1 MQAGA
6 ADSGARRSAEATRCV
21 RKADEP
27 FNGRQRRNGPGCHN
41 AVTGAVLPVGDP
53 ELCVAKTI
61 SGGQSLR
68 LTTNRFNQRIFLQ
81 KEWMIHTMAK
91 AATKKAATSDTTLT
105 LKEIGVTIAEQF
117 ELPKSHA
124 QQIMAETVSMMQKQL
139 KKGGKVRIS
148 GLGILQVRKTAA
160 RKGVNP
166 ATGEAIKIKAGKRLK
181 FSADRGFKA

>member
-1 MQAGA
+1 
-6 ADSGARRSAEATRCV
+6 
-21 RKADEP
+21 
-27 FNGRQRRNGPGCHN
+27 
-41 AVTGAVLPVGDP
+41 
-53 ELCVAKTI
+53 
-61 SGGQSLR
+61 
-68 LTTNRFNQRIFLQ
+68 
-81 KEWMIHTMAK
+81 MAK
-91 AATKKAATSDTTLT
+91 AAKKAATTDTTLT

-124 QQIMAETVSMMQKQL
+124 QQIMAETVAMMQKQL

-181 FSADRGFKA
+181 SDVAEHEERLRLLDDEIKQRLRRGP

>member
-1 MQAGA
+1 MRTVFPHQ
-6 ADSGARRSAEATRCV
+6 T
-21 RKADEP
+21 
-27 FNGRQRRNGPGCHN
+27 
-41 AVTGAVLPVGDP
+41 
-53 ELCVAKTI
+53 
-61 SGGQSLR
+61 LR

-81 KEWMIHTMAK
+81 KERMIYTMAK
-91 AATKKAATSDTTLT
+91 AATKATTKKAATSDSTLT

-181 FSADRGFKA
+181 FSADRGFKASL

>member
-1 MQAGA
+1 
-6 ADSGARRSAEATRCV
+6 
-21 RKADEP
+21 
-27 FNGRQRRNGPGCHN
+27 
-41 AVTGAVLPVGDP
+41 
-53 ELCVAKTI
+53 
-61 SGGQSLR
+61 
-68 LTTNRFNQRIFLQ
+68 
-81 KEWMIHTMAK
+81 MAK

-181 FSADRGFKA
+181 FSADRGFKASL